1 MLMISDQ
8 NPVTTRRVLWL
19 PLFEENGNTVMK
31 LSFTN
36 IRTFGNFPFIW
47 YQNASSALS
56 DSVFRQI
63 IMSLKET
70 YLNDEDHKNLKEWL
84 KVAMIPNVTGNVDST
99 RYDIAGVLMTN
110 VSWYIVYGLRQDE
123 KIFWNMELIPLNE
136 PTAVTES
143 HFINRY
149 LNQYFYQ
156 QSEMGAYTVEYAENS
171 KTHVAN
177 VLKLF
182 NERNPNQVNRLI
194 CLPIQDYLEGITKA
208 FIEDKSSDPVDFPD
222 WALTH
227 AEDRVK
233 LEDATLPDFEEIRH
247 QFLMSKVEQQVL
259 PEVKGKPKKTKV
271 TRKKK
276 EVMNETK

>member
-8 NPVTTRRVLWL
+8 NPVTNRRVLWL
-19 PLFEENGNTVMK
+19 PLFEEDGNTVMK
-31 LSFTN
+31 FSFTN

-70 YLNDEDHKNLKEWL
+70 YLNDENHKDLKEWL
-84 KVAMIPNVTGNVDST
+84 KVAMIPNVTGNMDSI

-110 VSWYIVYGLRQDE
+110 VSWYIVYGLRQDD
-123 KIFWNMELIPLNE
+123 KIFWKMELIPLNE

-143 HFINRY
+143 HFVNHY
-149 LNQYFYQ
+149 LNQYLYQ

-208 FIEDKSSDPVDFPD
+208 FMEDKSSDPVDFPD

-227 AEDRVK
+227 TEDRVK

>member
-1 MLMISDQ
+1 MISDQ
-8 NPVTTRRVLWL
+8 NPVTNRRVLWL
-19 PLFEENGNTVMK
+19 PLFEEDGNTVMK
-31 LSFTN
+31 FSFTN

-70 YLNDEDHKNLKEWL
+70 YLNDENHKDLKEWL
-84 KVAMIPNVTGNVDST
+84 KVAMIPNVTGNMDSI

-123 KIFWNMELIPLNE
+123 KIFWKMELIPLNE

-143 HFINRY
+143 HFVNHY
-149 LNQYFYQ
+149 LNQYLYQ

-208 FIEDKSSDPVDFPD
+208 FMEDKSSDPVDFPD

-227 AEDRVK
+227 TEDRVK

-276 EVMNETK
+276 EKKDETK

>member
-8 NPVTTRRVLWL
+8 NPVTNRRVLWL
-19 PLFEENGNTVMK
+19 PLFEEDGNTVMK
-31 LSFTN
+31 FSFTN

-70 YLNDEDHKNLKEWL
+70 YLNDENHKDLKEWL
-84 KVAMIPNVTGNVDST
+84 KVAMIPNVTGNMDSI
-99 RYDIAGVLMTN
+99 RYDIAGVLITN

-123 KIFWNMELIPLNE
+123 KIFWKMELIPLNE

-143 HFINRY
+143 HFVNHY
-149 LNQYFYQ
+149 LNQYLYQ

-208 FIEDKSSDPVDFPD
+208 FMEDKSSDPVDFPD

-227 AEDRVK
+227 TEDRVK

>member
-8 NPVTTRRVLWL
+8 HPVTNRRVFWL
-19 PLFEENGNTVMK
+19 PLFEEDGNAVMK
-31 LSFTN
+31 LSFAN

-47 YQNASSALS
+47 YQNASSVLS
-56 DSVFRQI
+56 DSVYRQI

-70 YLNDEDHKNLKEWL
+70 YLNDENHKNLKEWL
-84 KVAMIPNVTGNVDST
+84 KVAMISNVTGNVDSA

-123 KIFWNMELIPLNE
+123 KILWNMEPIPLNE

-143 HFINRY
+143 HLVNRY

-156 QSEMGAYTVEYAENS
+156 KSAMGAYTIEYSKNS
-171 KTHVAN
+171 KVHVAN

-182 NERNPNQVNRLI
+182 NERNPNQVDRLI
-194 CLPIQDYLEGITKA
+194 CLPIQDYLEEITETFMKG
-208 FIEDKSSDPVDFPD
+208 KSSDPIDFPD

-227 AEDRVK
+227 TEDR
-233 LEDATLPDFEEIRH
+233 LTLDDATLPDFEEVRH
-247 QFLMSKVEQQVL
+247 QFLTSEIEQQVL
-259 PEVKGKPKKTKV
+259 PEVKDKPKKTKV

-276 EVMNETK
+276 EKKDETK

>member
-8 NPVTTRRVLWL
+8 NPVTNRRVLWL
-19 PLFEENGNTVMK
+19 PLFEEDGNTVMK
-31 LSFTN
+31 FSFTN

-70 YLNDEDHKNLKEWL
+70 YLNDENHKDLKEWL
-84 KVAMIPNVTGNVDST
+84 KVAMIPNVTGNMDSI

-123 KIFWNMELIPLNE
+123 KIFWKMELIPLNE

-143 HFINRY
+143 HFVNHY
-149 LNQYFYQ
+149 LNQYLYQ

-208 FIEDKSSDPVDFPD
+208 FMEDKSSDPVDFPD

-227 AEDRVK
+227 TEDRVK

>member
-1 MLMISDQ
+1 MLMINDQ
-8 NPVTTRRVLWL
+8 DPVTHRRVIWL
-19 PLFEENGNTVMK
+19 PLFEEDGNTVMK
-31 LSFTN
+31 VSFTN

-70 YLNDEDHKNLKEWL
+70 YLNDENHKDLKEWL
-84 KVAMIPNVTGNVDST
+84 KVAMIPNVTGNMDST

-110 VSWYIVYGLRQDE
+110 VLWYIVYGLRQDE
-123 KIFWNMELIPLNE
+123 KIFWKMELIPLNE

-149 LNQYFYQ
+149 LNQYLYQ
-156 QSEMGAYTVEYAENS
+156 QSEMGAYTVEYAENN

-182 NERNPNQVNRLI
+182 NERNLNQVNRLI

-208 FIEDKSSDPVDFPD
+208 FMEDKSSDPVDFPD

-227 AEDRVK
+227 TEDRVK

>member
-1 MLMISDQ
+1 MLMVSDRDPIT
-8 NPVTTRRVLWL
+8 NRRVIWL
-19 PLFEENGNTVMK
+19 PLAEEDGNSVMK
-31 LSFTN
+31 FSFTN

-70 YLNDEDHKNLKEWL
+70 YLNDENHKDLKEWL
-84 KVAMIPNVTGNVDST
+84 KVAMIPNVTGNMDSI

-123 KIFWNMELIPLNE
+123 KIFWKMELIPLNE
-136 PTAVTES
+136 PTVVTES
-143 HFINRY
+143 HFVNHY
-149 LNQYFYQ
+149 LNQYLYQ

-208 FIEDKSSDPVDFPD
+208 FMEDKSSDPVDFPD

-227 AEDRVK
+227 TEDRVK

>member
-8 NPVTTRRVLWL
+8 NPVTNRRVLWL
-19 PLFEENGNTVMK
+19 PLFEEDGNTVMK
-31 LSFTN
+31 FSFTN

-70 YLNDEDHKNLKEWL
+70 YLNDENHKDLKEWL
-84 KVAMIPNVTGNVDST
+84 KVAMIPNVTGNMDSI

-123 KIFWNMELIPLNE
+123 KIFWKMELIPLNE

-143 HFINRY
+143 HFVNHY
-149 LNQYFYQ
+149 LNQYLYQ

-208 FIEDKSSDPVDFPD
+208 FMEDKSSDPVDFPD

-227 AEDRVK
+227 TEDRVK

-276 EVMNETK
+276 EKKDETK